1 MKKIT
6 SILTLICVFA
16 LSSHVFG
23 HDIAMKKP
31 IGVSNAS
38 YSFESNATVVSFD
51 YEAVSNEATNFC
63 YTPFIL
69 KANEKASF
77 ETILKSF
84 DKDVSHILILNISSD
99 LKNIKSNISY
109 AIAPNKL
116 CIEIMRR
123 NYPIIVATPL
133 PKHYLLP
140 AKNITWQFGS
150 NQYNC

>member
-6 SILTLICVFA
+6 SILALICVFA
-16 LSSHVFG
+16 CSSHVFA
-23 HDIAMKKP
+23 HDNGMKKP

-38 YSFESNATVVSFD
+38 YSFESNATVVSFN
-51 YEAVSNEATNFC
+51 YEAVEVAENSS

-69 KANEKASF
+69 KANRDANF

-84 DKDVSHILILNISSD
+84 DEDVSHILILNISND

-109 AIAPNKL
+109 AIAPNRL
-116 CIEIMRR
+116 CIEIMRKS
-123 NYPIIVATPL
+123 YPIILATPL

-140 AKNITWQFGS
+140 SKNETWCFGS
-150 NQYNC
+150 NQRNC